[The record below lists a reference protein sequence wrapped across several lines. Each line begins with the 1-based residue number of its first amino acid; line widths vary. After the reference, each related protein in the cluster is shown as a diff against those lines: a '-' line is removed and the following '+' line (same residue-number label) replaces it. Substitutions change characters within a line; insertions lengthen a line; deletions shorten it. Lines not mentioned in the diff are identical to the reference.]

1 MQLASASVAGF
12 RGLRAEILVALKK
25 WQPLTAKE
33 LAQRFE
39 VTPNALRRHLK
50 ELEADGLVRHDR
62 EVRGVGGPTYAFT
75 LSEAGEAL
83 FPRAYEP
90 ALLDA
95 MEVVREVSGVEG
107 VTEMFERHW
116 VARAHDAAPELAKLP
131 LAERARRLAELLT
144 TEGYMAE
151 AEASSPTQATI
162 RQHNC
167 AIRAVAER
175 FPEVCDAEARFL
187 ADTLG
192 ASVERQSHILDGCNA
207 CEYTVHGAATSPAAH
222 ASAPAPARTNTTT
235 NTDAQRRH
243 HTKVKTENA

>member
-1 MQLASASVAGF
+1 MQLATSPVTGF
-12 RGLRAEILVALKK
+12 RGMRAEILVALKK
-25 WQPLTAKE
+25 AQPLTAKE

-83 FPRAYEP
+83 FPRAYAP

-95 MEVVREVSGVEG
+95 IEVVREVSGVEG
-107 VTEMFERHW
+107 VVGMFERHW
-116 VARAHDAAPELAKLP
+116 TSLVHDAEPELSQLP
-131 LAERARRLAELLT
+131 LAERARRLAELLS

-151 AEASSPTQATI
+151 AEASSTEVTI

-187 ADTLG
+187 AGALG
-192 ASVERQSHILDGCNA
+192 APVERQLHILDGCNA
-207 CEYTVHGAATSPAAH
+207 CEYSVQAERAAAEPAGAATETGARKL
-222 ASAPAPARTNTTT
+222 AS
-235 NTDAQRRH
+235 H
-243 HTKVKTENA
+243 

>member
-1 MQLASASVAGF
+1 MQLATAPVAGF
-12 RGLRAEILVALKK
+12 RGLRADILLALKK
-25 WQPLTAKE
+25 AQPLTAKE
-33 LAQRFE
+33 LAQRFA

-50 ELEADGLVRHDR
+50 ELEADGIVRHDR
-62 EVRGVGGPTYAFT
+62 EVRGVGGPTYAFR

-83 FPRAYEP
+83 FPRAYAP

-95 MEVVREVSGVEG
+95 LEVVRETSGIEG

-116 VARAHDAAPELAKLP
+116 AAAARSAEPELSRLP
-131 LAERARRLAELLT
+131 LPERARRLAELLT

-151 AEASSPTQATI
+151 AEARSSTEATI

-175 FPEVCDAEARFL
+175 FPEVCDAEVRFI
-187 ADTLG
+187 AETLG

-207 CEYTVHGAATSPAAH
+207 CAYSI
-222 ASAPAPARTNTTT
+222 SAPRT
-235 NTDAQRRH
+235 DDGRWRH
-243 HTKVKTENA
+243 TADEE

>member
-75 LSEAGEAL
+75 LSEAGDAL

-107 VTEMFERHW
+107 VAEMFERHW
-116 VARAHDAAPELAKLP
+116 TSRTHDAAPELAELP

-144 TEGYMAE
+144 MEGYMAE
-151 AEASSPTQATI
+151 ADAESPTQATI

-187 ADTLG
+187 AGALG
-192 ASVERQSHILDGCNA
+192 ASVERQSHILEGCNA
-207 CEYTVHGAATSPAAH
+207 CEYTVHATPAVHAAHTTSSPARA
-222 ASAPAPARTNTTT
+222 NVTT
-235 NTDAQRRH
+235 NTDARRRH

>member
-1 MQLASASVAGF
+1 MQLATSPVTGF
-12 RGLRAEILVALKK
+12 RGMRAEILVALKK
-25 WQPLTAKE
+25 AQPLTAKE

-107 VTEMFERHW
+107 VAEMFERHW
-116 VARAHDAAPELAKLP
+116 TSRTHDAAPELAELP

-144 TEGYMAE
+144 RKGTWRRPKP
-151 AEASSPTQATI
+151 SRP
-162 RQHNC
+162 R
-167 AIRAVAER
+167 RR
-175 FPEVCDAEARFL
+175 R
-187 ADTLG
+187 
-192 ASVERQSHILDGCNA
+192 
-207 CEYTVHGAATSPAAH
+207 
-222 ASAPAPARTNTTT
+222 SA
-235 NTDAQRRH
+235 
-243 HTKVKTENA
+243 